1 MRIIIIIA
9 LLLFV
14 TWLAEV
20 VGPGILFAV
29 WGFWNLYKKYL
40 EEKKKTIDKT
50 IQQWYNKDNKRERGK

>member
-1 MRIIIIIA
+1 MRIIIITA

-40 EEKKKTIDKT
+40 EEKKKSIDKT
-50 IQQWYNKDNKRERGK
+50 IQQWYN

>member
-1 MRIIIIIA
+1 MRIIIITA

-20 VGPGILFAV
+20 VGPGILFAA

-50 IQQWYNKDNKRERGK
+50 IQ